1 MKRKPKVDKGSA
13 DFTSLIAQ
21 AEKAVT
27 NVKDDRLREIAF
39 ERVLDHLLSGSI
51 NQDIPHKQVHTTT
64 QTSRVAKAAAP
75 KPATGTLA
83 WLTELHGEGFFK
95 EPKCLKDILEE
106 LSNRS
111 HRLKSTDLT
120 FPLQK
125 LCHDKKLR
133 RNKQVPAEGG
143 RKVFHWHNW

>member
-1 MKRKPKVDKGSA
+1 MKRKNKEGSA
-13 DFTSLIAQ
+13 DFTALIAQ
-21 AEKAVT
+21 AEKAVA
-27 NVKDDRLREIAF
+27 NVKDDRLRGIAF
-39 ERVLDHLLSGSI
+39 ERVLDHLLSTSGGQTISH
-51 NQDIPHKQVHTTT
+51 QPTHTTT
-64 QTSRVAKAAAP
+64 HKQSSANKHAEQ

-83 WLTELHGEGFFK
+83 WLTELYEEGFFR
-95 EPKCLKDILEE
+95 EAKCLKDISEE

-133 RNKQVPAEGG
+133 RNKQAPAEGG
-143 RKVFHWHNW
+143 RKVFHWYNW